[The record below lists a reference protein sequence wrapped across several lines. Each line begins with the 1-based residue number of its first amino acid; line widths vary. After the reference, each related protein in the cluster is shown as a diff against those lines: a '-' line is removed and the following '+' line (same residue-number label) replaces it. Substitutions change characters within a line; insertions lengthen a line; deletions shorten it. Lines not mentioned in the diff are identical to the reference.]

1 MRITFLFVLI
11 LLMARHASAQVI
23 IHIDYDKHKPVHEG
37 FSGNVDLSM
46 SMHQAVN
53 FVFGTNNG
61 SQIFYNKGKH
71 VVKSLNGLNLTVVNK
86 TKPLND
92 GFQHFRYSY
101 NLTERII
108 PEAFVQGQYN
118 HNTKV
123 AARFIM
129 GFGAL
134 FKIYNKET
142 DSMQLH
148 VGLHYMP
155 EYEKELLG
163 QINRHQRLNMMV
175 SWGYTFKNKMKLD
188 LVTYLQP
195 DMKKL
200 SDFRIM
206 GNLALEMPIT
216 KKLTYRSSFG
226 WVFDTHPPEGLR
238 PNFFNT
244 RNGLRFV
251 F

>member
-1 MRITFLFVLI
+1 MRITFLFVLV

-37 FSGNVDLSM
+37 FSVNVDLSM

-101 NLTERII
+101 NLTERMI

>member
-1 MRITFLFVLI
+1 MYKI
-11 LLMARHASAQVI
+11 LLLVLGLTATSALSAQVI
-23 IHIDYDKHKPVHEG
+23 IHIDSDKHQLKEDG
-37 FSGNVDLSM
+37 FSGNIDLSM
-46 SMHQAVN
+46 SMSQAVN
-53 FVFGTNNG
+53 FVFGTNNA
-61 SQIFYNKGKH
+61 SQIFYSKGKH
-71 VVKSLNGLNLTVVNK
+71 TVKSLNGLNLTVVNK
-86 TKPLND
+86 SKPIND

-101 NLTERII
+101 SLTDRII
-108 PEAFVQGQYN
+108 PEAFAQGQYN

-123 AARFIM
+123 AARYIV
-129 GFGAL
+129 GIGGL
-134 FKIYNKET
+134 FKIYNKDT

-148 VGLHYMP
+148 LGIHYMP
-155 EYEKELLG
+155 EYERELLG
-163 QINRHQRLNMMV
+163 KINRHQRLNIMV
-175 SWGYTFKNKMKLD
+175 SWGYTFKSKLKLD

-195 DMKKL
+195 DMMRL

-216 KKLTYRSSFG
+216 KRLTYRSSIG

-244 RNGLRFV
+244 RNGLRYV